1 MNVFRCNNCL
11 LTNGVRFTHL
21 RDSSFN
27 VSIGRHIFL
36 ANLCQEMSEKSLPF
50 IFVIFCHVM
59 SALWKLAMPLNFAGP
74 FIVLCSRQN
83 NFSDFS
89 VATLQQNSSHFA
101 AFASVANVLN

>member
-50 IFVIFCHVM
+50 IFVIFLPRHVCTLEVGY
-59 SALWKLAMPLNFAGP
+59 ALKFCWAIHCFMQSPELT
-74 FIVLCSRQN
+74 
-83 NFSDFS
+83 S
-89 VATLQQNSSHFA
+89 VTFPWQLYNRTHPISQHS
-101 AFASVANVLN
+101 LL